1 MMTMTEFIE
10 AFCSLTPEAQEA
22 LTEFTQGLSDPNAT
36 VEQALD
42 RVSNERLR
50 EDYRKTLI
58 ANGNIA

>member
-1 MMTMTEFIE
+1 MMEMMEVIE
-10 AFCSLTPEAQEA
+10 AFLSLTPEAQDA
-22 LTEFTQGLSDPNAT
+22 LLEFTQGLSDENAT